1 MHCKNIGDVR
11 RMTTP
16 LVYNHT
22 SGLKELISAED
33 LNKWV
38 EKGQPICGIC
48 KHINCLCHVSGS
60 KYYIGEKDE

>member
-1 MHCKNIGDVR
+1 
-11 RMTTP
+11 MTTP